1 MHPGVTVENSKGQK
15 DELIVQ
21 GKGTFRYY
29 VNAHRVGLFL
39 GFRISQ
45 ECVDCRIKI
54 CRGYTVISK
63 RGLFQNRIFDDMEI
77 ICKTLSSCF

>member
-39 GFRISQ
+39 GFRNSRG
-45 ECVDCRIKI
+45 ECQIII
-54 CRGYTVISK
+54 CRGKSVISMK
-63 RGLFQNRIFDDMEI
+63 VISRQI
-77 ICKTLSSCF
+77 I

>member
-39 GFRISQ
+39 GFRIGQ
-45 ECVDCRIKI
+45 ECVR
-54 CRGYTVISK
+54 SK
-63 RGLFQNRIFDDMEI
+63 YAGEI
-77 ICKTLSSCF
+77 QFYP